1 MMPKPQTKRAFHIYH
16 HGNPQSRPLRAR
28 SYPPKK
34 WGNLILSS
42 ILLKV
47 SARGTPTTMITTIP
61 RAATPMRRQLLRIGT
76 LASFASLL
84 HWRRKEQKKRTAPN
98 RLARPAI
105 NINICDKL
113 PSCRQEPQLQL
124 MFRQSTLNNNCRIQ
138 ICNNISFGLFNT
150 YK

>member
-61 RAATPMRRQLLRIGT
+61 RAATPMRRQLLRISSESVKKMA
-76 LASFASLL
+76 LAQRKKAFWRRAEKNGKSLL
-84 HWRRKEQKKRTAPN
+84 RLGALKGFSGASDIFSFQSLAPV
-98 RLARPAI
+98 
-105 NINICDKL
+105 
-113 PSCRQEPQLQL
+113 
-124 MFRQSTLNNNCRIQ
+124 
-138 ICNNISFGLFNT
+138 SFGSFLH
-150 YK
+150 